1 MWIKGKNFNTA
12 TLILFIIIFY
22 QVQMKISNMK
32 YEAALSNLKSL
43 QFITAAN
50 KIESE
55 VLAAIRSQLKS
66 VVAVKVKSFSSDNNN
81 NLVVNYI
88 VVMNKNFTGDSN
100 TTSEIANVITNA
112 KYATLIPDPTYNITA
127 GGQ

>member
-1 MWIKGKNFNTA
+1 
-12 TLILFIIIFY
+12 
-22 QVQMKISNMK
+22 MKISNMK

-43 QFITAAN
+43 QFINAAN

-100 TTSEIANVITNA
+100 TTSQIANVITNA

-127 GGQ
+127 GG